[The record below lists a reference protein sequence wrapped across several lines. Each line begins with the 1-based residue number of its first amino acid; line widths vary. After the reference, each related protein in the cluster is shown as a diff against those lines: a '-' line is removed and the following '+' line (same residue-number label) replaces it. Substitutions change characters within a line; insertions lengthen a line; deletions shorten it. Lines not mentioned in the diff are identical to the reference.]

1 MKYTEQEEK
10 ELNKQLK
17 KWQNKAR
24 KLILDDY
31 YDTAA
36 NCMNELNHSILRQV
50 TNAETH
56 RDVNTHLWNSGAI
69 EKTLDLIE
77 EKIKK
82 AKKEERQNNGNLRN

>member
-17 KWQNKAR
+17 KWQSKAR

-36 NCMNELNHSILRQV
+36 NCMSELHHSILQRV

-56 RDVNTHLWNSGAI
+56 RDINTHLWNSGII
-69 EKTLDLIE
+69 ERTLDLIE

-82 AKKEERQNNGNLRN
+82 AKKEER